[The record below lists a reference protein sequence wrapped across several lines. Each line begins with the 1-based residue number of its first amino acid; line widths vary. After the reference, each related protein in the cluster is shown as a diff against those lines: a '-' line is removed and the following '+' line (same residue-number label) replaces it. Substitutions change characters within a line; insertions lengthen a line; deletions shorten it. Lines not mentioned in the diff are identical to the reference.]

1 MKMTTLALSCSLALI
16 LMACTPVP
24 LAPEKRWVLPT
35 ESPVAL
41 KARIPTNTSLQVW
54 QLMPVRLPAYM
65 NQDTLLLPTPSHAA
79 RWAELPSESAQRI
92 LAADLAAI
100 VGTSQIWNGTVPV
113 GINTLPLRVEVQSFD
128 VSADGRSIALQ
139 ARWSAGTQVH
149 QVALNTPVAEPAR
162 ITELVQA
169 HRVALARLAQAVAA
183 TL

>member
-1 MKMTTLALSCSLALI
+1 MKMKTLTLSCSLALI
-16 LMACTPVP
+16 LIACSPVP
-24 LAPEKRWVLPT
+24 VAPEKRWVLPT

-41 KARIPTNTSLQVW
+41 TARIPTNTSPRVW

-65 NQDTLLLPTPSHAA
+65 NQDALLLPTPSNAA

-100 VGTSQIWNGTVPV
+100 VGASHIWNGTVPS
-113 GINTLPLRVEVQSFD
+113 GINAQPLRVEVQSFD
-128 VSADGRSIALQ
+128 VSADGRNIQMQ

-149 QVALNTPVAEPAR
+149 QVALTSPVAEPAR
-162 ITELVQA
+162 IAELVQA